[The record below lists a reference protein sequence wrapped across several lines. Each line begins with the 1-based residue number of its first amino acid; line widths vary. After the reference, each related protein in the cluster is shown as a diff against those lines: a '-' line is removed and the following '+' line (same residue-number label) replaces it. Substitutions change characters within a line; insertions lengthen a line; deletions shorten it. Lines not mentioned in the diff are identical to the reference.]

1 MSAILASV
9 SLLGM
14 VPWRMCEMVLIP
26 KLQEDNILPIEMPF
40 FFAINLI
47 LFAILVELYMNT
59 PLFFV
64 QFAENNQSAWKVF
77 TITINGDIISL

>member
-59 PLFFV
+59 PLFLCNLPKTTKV
-64 QFAENNQSAWKVF
+64 REKSLQSLSMV
-77 TITINGDIISL
+77 I

>member
-1 MSAILASV
+1 
-9 SLLGM
+9 
-14 VPWRMCEMVLIP
+14 MCEMVLIP

-59 PLFFV
+59 PLFLCNLPKITKV
-64 QFAENNQSAWKVF
+64 REKSLQSLSMV
-77 TITINGDIISL
+77 I